1 MGSCPCHSKSCG
13 VLTPLGTE
21 SYSCLPADPLLL
33 VRVDIACSRRSDTG
47 VLYEVGE
54 REKKNK
60 EDERAVTPNHT
71 PSLFCCCCCCCCFLS
86 AHISFP
92 TKKKIHNFTACQ
104 QLLGFFKRNRLQNRS
119 QYFFFLPFLRHHC
132 EADLEHE
139 TRAMHGE
146 QVLQAIK
153 KNKNIK

>member
-119 QYFFFLPFLRHHC
+119 QYFFFFALFTPSLRSGLG
-132 EADLEHE
+132 ARD
-139 TRAMHGE
+139 TRNAWRTSSAGY
-146 QVLQAIK
+146 K
-153 KNKNIK
+153 KK